1 MAVAFPFSLSFSS
14 FLFTILFL
22 LFSIPA
28 QMPPVR
34 IMPRKKPRKIL
45 LEVIVVDKYKLNR
58 PTLTYEVVSVCQDLS
73 PRWAPPP
80 VDPAPSV
87 GHTGSTL
94 LGQERPPPMPVSKT
108 EAKKAKQK

>member
-34 IMPRKKPRKIL
+34 IMPRKKPRKIS
-45 LEVIVVDKYKLNR
+45 LEVMVVDKYKLKS
-58 PTLTYEVVSVCQDLS
+58 PTLT
-73 PRWAPPP
+73 
-80 VDPAPSV
+80 
-87 GHTGSTL
+87 
-94 LGQERPPPMPVSKT
+94 
-108 EAKKAKQK
+108 